1 MGHNFRKLT
10 TNIIEKAKDELGYGM
25 NIGLRLSIF
34 EKKIEKWMQC
44 PDWFKNELKFWC
56 EFF

>member
-25 NIGLRLSIF
+25 
-34 EKKIEKWMQC
+34 KKKWEMTAM
-44 PDWFKNELKFWC
+44 PWLI
-56 EFF
+56 

>member
-34 EKKIEKWMQC
+34 EKKMRNDCNALIDVKM
-44 PDWFKNELKFWC
+44 N
-56 EFF
+56 

>member
-34 EKKIEKWMQC
+34 EKKNEK
-44 PDWFKNELKFWC
+44 
-56 EFF
+56 